1 MPLAMLTAARF
12 LELLALG
19 LWLGGMVFFAF
30 IFAPAAFAAL
40 PTREQ
45 AGNLVGL
52 LLPRLYLL
60 GTLCAAA
67 YLVGLL
73 WEQRLTGAGLRSLLL
88 PVALVVVA
96 LLIILYSHYGLGER
110 LAALRAEMTSTFG
123 SVDATPRD
131 HALRVAFGRLHG
143 LSTLL
148 LLTVQILV
156 LALMFL
162 IVKRWR

>member
-12 LELLALG
+12 LEFLALG

-30 IFAPAAFAAL
+30 LFAPAAFAAL
-40 PTREQ
+40 STREQ

-67 YLVGLL
+67 YLIGLVL
-73 WEQRLTGAGLRSLLL
+73 EMRSTGGNPRAWLF
-88 PVALVVVA
+88 PVALVAVA

-110 LAALRAEMTSTFG
+110 LAVLRTEMTSVFG
-123 SVDATPRD
+123 SVDATPKD
-131 HALRVAFGRLHG
+131 HALRLAFGRLHG
-143 LSTLL
+143 LSSLL
-148 LLTVQILV
+148 LVFQLLTVLT
-156 LALMFL
+156 LLFL
-162 IVKRWR
+162 TVRRLR